1 MEREGVSEQLQP
13 LLVELTDLALI
24 AKQAH
29 WNMTGPL
36 FRPLHLQLDEVT
48 DDVRGWA
55 DQVAER
61 LVTLGVPADGRVE
74 TVARNT
80 PFSTFEAGFVADEKV
95 LSAILER
102 LDLVIDR
109 TRERIERLESIDR
122 TSQDLL
128 VAVAAGL
135 EKHRW
140 MLAAQRA

>member
-1 MEREGVSEQLQP
+1 
-13 LLVELTDLALI
+13 
-24 AKQAH
+24 
-29 WNMTGPL
+29 
-36 FRPLHLQLDEVT
+36 
-48 DDVRGWA
+48 
-55 DQVAER
+55 
-61 LVTLGVPADGRVE
+61 
-74 TVARNT
+74 VARNT